1 MVMAV
6 MPAVQD
12 EMRVAQLTGVI
23 QIGAL
28 QLPLLASGLMLLKLS
43 AVSAVS
49 WKVVAATLV
58 GLVANVALGYTWLS
72 VWGIFGIAA
81 AWCIATLLT
90 TTVIMFATRAQSFL
104 GWGELIGIVAS
115 WLVIGAFAVAIHVK
129 SLSVTAGVILICVL
143 VLVAQV
149 KTLISGRTAPEI
161 VTG

>member
-1 MVMAV
+1 
-6 MPAVQD
+6 
-12 EMRVAQLTGVI
+12 VI

-28 QLPLLASGLMLLKLS
+28 HLPLLASGLMLLKLS

-58 GLVANVALGYTWLS
+58 GLVANVALGYTWLP

-81 AWCIATLLT
+81 AWYIATLLT
-90 TTVIMFATRAQSFL
+90 TTVIMFTTRAQSFL
-104 GWGELIGIVAS
+104 SWGELIGIVAS